1 MKQHQNLDQKQWM
14 GINKEMVNREIN
26 EVKPIKNRNKNP
38 QSFQGTSHV
47 QKARLLHA
55 LLRNACEQQNI
66 FEIKEYNSSKKNC

>member
-1 MKQHQNLDQKQWM
+1 
-14 GINKEMVNREIN
+14 MVNREIN
-26 EVKPIKNRNKNP
+26 EVKPIQNRNKNP

-47 QKARLLHA
+47 QKVRLLHA

>member
-1 MKQHQNLDQKQWM
+1 MKQYQNLDQKQRM

-26 EVKPIKNRNKNP
+26 EVKPIKNQNKNP

-47 QKARLLHA
+47 QKVRLLHA

-66 FEIKEYNSSKKNC
+66 FEIKEYNPSERNC

>member
-1 MKQHQNLDQKQWM
+1 MKQHQNLDQKQRM

-26 EVKPIKNRNKNP
+26 EVKPIQNRNKNP

-47 QKARLLHA
+47 QKVRLLHA